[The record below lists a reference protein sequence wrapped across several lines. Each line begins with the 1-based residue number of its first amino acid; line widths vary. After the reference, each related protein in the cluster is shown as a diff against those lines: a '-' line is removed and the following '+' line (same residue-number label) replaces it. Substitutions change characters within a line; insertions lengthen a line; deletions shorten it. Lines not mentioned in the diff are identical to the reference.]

1 MPLKD
6 YRSQVWN
13 CFRCSHGEYVGQWE
27 TKSARFS
34 KGCPSVSKYLWDIYA
49 CHGRMDCTRAL
60 IEGNLEWTPMLIDAT
75 YKCQLCGLCDVQCKR
90 MGVINVMDILMEMR
104 IKCVE
109 DGKGPPIIWKE
120 KAEKLT
126 KYFNIYGEDHE
137 QRLNFVPHDKRRL
150 KEELIYYVGC
160 VPSYRQ
166 KNIAKTTLEVLE
178 AAGINIAFL
187 PDERCCGRPLYEVGL
202 IEATKGFM
210 KHNLSMLKEMKA
222 KMLLF
227 SCPRCLTTF
236 QDTYVKLEDEEIFK
250 FEYLHFTQL
259 ISELINKN
267 KVAFK
272 NFHATVTYHDPCY
285 LGRVS
290 GIYEDPRFILENIP
304 GVRIV
309 EMDRIKENAWC
320 CGAGGGVRVAYPDFA
335 YWTAKERLE
344 EAEMTGADIL
354 VTACPECVDN
364 LQAALKM
371 RTKEDAAQKQLEVL
385 DISEF
390 LVKVIKGK

>member
-34 KGCPSVSKYLWDIYA
+34 KCCPSVSKYLWDNYA
-49 CHGRMDCTRAL
+49 CHGRMDCARAL

-104 IKCVE
+104 TECVE
-109 DGKGPPIIWKE
+109 DGKGPPAILKE
-120 KAEKLT
+120 MAKRLI
-126 KYFNIYGEDHE
+126 KYYNIYGEPHE
-137 QRLNFVPHDKRRL
+137 QRLDFLSHEVK
-150 KEELIYYVGC
+150 KFKGELVYYVGC

-166 KNIAKTTLEVLE
+166 RNIVKATVEVLE
-178 AAGINIAFL
+178 VAGVDIAFS
-187 PDERCCGRPLYEVGL
+187 PDERCCGRPLYEAGL
-202 IEATKGFM
+202 TETIKDFV
-210 KHNLSMLKEMKA
+210 KNNLTVLKEAGA
-222 KMLLF
+222 KKLIF

-236 QDTYVKLEDEEIFK
+236 KEIYGKLGIDESFS

-259 ISELINKN
+259 ISELIRKN
-267 KVAFK
+267 KIDFK

-290 GIYEDPRFILENIP
+290 GIYEDPRFILESIP

-344 EAEMTGADIL
+344 EAETTGADLL

-371 RTKEDAAQKQLEVL
+371 RAKEAASQRQLEVL
-385 DISEF
+385 DISEI